1 MDNKEAIKITEKLS
15 PSKRSY
21 EEKKAIKNGFASLC
35 DSVVW
40 KLEEPIRARWEKR
53 DAFKAK
59 QLEKQIK
66 LDKIKEQEKQ
76 VWKKTNKD
84 GTPFFNIKY
93 FFQYFPK
100 NEFGQNIEKNNT
112 SKEMMEWFLK
122 SFGHLNPLEIHHGS
136 NTGLEDG
143 EVTLSYIDTCLFFL
157 FSKYRYNV
165 HTLKMETNETTE
177 IPLYIFEWFDELE
190 YLITDNRMFWSIFE
204 WIFTIQSKYFTDE
217 TFTRFGRL
225 DIPFEERLQ
234 LSETL
239 NSSRNDG
246 AFKDSL
252 LDKSSKFPITN
263 FWTKRLFDEVAD
275 VEYLTVYRSFKIPK
289 GEPIRKGITLDN
301 QDSLIHQAGNGF
313 SYSLSKF
320 IAVRLGWFISS
331 FIIKKYCKVQDDEAE
346 KILEDKW
353 LNRGQMENPTFFD
366 GFYTCIGEFKVKKDK
381 ILFATGVMS
390 EDEIIANP
398 KDVILANYR
407 FLNVVDIF
415 AMKSCLKFMD
425 DFRKKAVKDQKYP
438 IQDISQFINL
448 DGVFDYF
455 YMSAKK
461 YCNRN
466 QKQVGYILKTG
477 QPDLF
482 YKFIPYVL
490 DMLEEQTKK
499 EYALDKKHSLKMLSA
514 PTTINNRYMFEISA
528 DGFIFP
534 NLNGSSVRQQTNV
547 KRKFFYQKGFIHT
560 DS

>member
-1 MDNKEAIKITEKLS
+1 
-15 PSKRSY
+15 
-21 EEKKAIKNGFASLC
+21 
-35 DSVVW
+35 
-40 KLEEPIRARWEKR
+40 
-53 DAFKAK
+53 
-59 QLEKQIK
+59 
-66 LDKIKEQEKQ
+66 
-76 VWKKTNKD
+76 
-84 GTPFFNIKY
+84 
-93 FFQYFPK
+93 
-100 NEFGQNIEKNNT
+100 
-112 SKEMMEWFLK
+112 MMEWFLK
-122 SFGHLNPLEIHHGS
+122 SFGHLNPLEMHYGS
-136 NTGLEDG
+136 NTGVEDG

-165 HTLKMETNETTE
+165 HTHKMETNETTE

-190 YLITDNRMFWSIFE
+190 HLITDNRMFWSIFE
-204 WIFTIQSKYFTDE
+204 WIFTIQSKYFTDK

-275 VEYLTVYRSFKIPK
+275 VEYLTVYRSFKVPK
-289 GEPIRKGITLDN
+289 GESIRKGITLDN

-366 GFYTCIGEFKVKKDK
+366 EFYTCIGEFKVKKDK
-381 ILFATGVMS
+381 ILFATGIMS

-398 KDVILANYR
+398 KDVILADYR
-407 FLNVVDIF
+407 FLNVVDTF
-415 AMKSCLKFMD
+415 AMQSCLKFMD
-425 DFRKKAVKDQKYP
+425 GLRKKAVEDQKYP

-499 EYALDKKHSLKMLSA
+499 EYALDKKHSLKDEVV
-514 PTTINNRYMFEISA
+514 TYYN
-528 DGFIFP
+528 
-534 NLNGSSVRQQTNV
+534 
-547 KRKFFYQKGFIHT
+547 K
-560 DS
+560 